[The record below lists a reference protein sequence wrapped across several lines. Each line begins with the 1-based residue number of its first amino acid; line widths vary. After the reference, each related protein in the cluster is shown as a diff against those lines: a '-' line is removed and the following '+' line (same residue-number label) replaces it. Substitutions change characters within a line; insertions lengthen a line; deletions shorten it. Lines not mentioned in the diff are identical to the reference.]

1 MVNTKDR
8 RAKRDKIE
16 RWVVKDVHRNVHTTD
31 SSTKRWGRAG
41 NRELGTAGPRE
52 RQLTKTVT
60 SEMRVCSSLRGRVM
74 DGFYVLLSPNLL
86 FL

>member
-1 MVNTKDR
+1 MGGKRRTQKRAHDRLVNQEMGKSGEQGTGHSWAQRK
-8 RAKRDKIE
+8 A
-16 RWVVKDVHRNVHTTD
+16 TD
-31 SSTKRWGRAG
+31 
-41 NRELGTAGPRE
+41 
-52 RQLTKTVT
+52 KTVT